1 MSNAFKASW
10 QYYVVQQSLW
20 GYIIVS
26 VKQCSTAFYDYVL
39 WSMEVFSFNG
49 QKAKS
54 AEVDLKIMSL
64 FYKVCIQFKLS
75 DEEMIVKI
83 FTCF

>member
-1 MSNAFKASW
+1 MPLRLAGSIMLYNK
-10 QYYVVQQSLW
+10 VCG
-20 GYIIVS
+20 GYIFVS
-26 VKQCSTAFYDYVL
+26 VKQCSTAFYDCVL